1 MSNEEKLNLVGSM
14 SDALKFN
21 YRRVLLE
28 KARMGRSVVVADTD
42 GTHRAIKA
50 KKVLSD
56 LLNHRPIKFS

>member
-1 MSNEEKLNLVGSM
+1 MSNEEKLTLVGGL

-28 KARMGRSVVVADTD
+28 KARMGRSVVVADES
-42 GTHRAIKA
+42 GAHRAIKA

-56 LLNHRPIKFS
+56 LLSHRPLKFE